1 MRYVIVQ
8 GDGMADHPLEE
19 LSGETPLEAAST
31 PNMDEVAS
39 AGIIGTVNTIPP
51 GMPPGSSVGN
61 MSLMGLD
68 PKEYFTGR
76 ASLEARGQGV
86 EVEKDDVVFRCN
98 LVKLGKG
105 DGNITMDDYSGGH
118 PAPDR
123 AKRYLEL
130 LDEEIG
136 TDEFRFYSGVSYRN
150 LLVWKDG
157 RKEMV
162 PEDISL
168 TPPHD
173 ITGEPVEEH
182 LPEGSGSEKLL
193 RLQKE
198 AEKFLSEESETFNG
212 IWFWGAGVKPD
223 LPTFQDRYGLTGS
236 VISAVDLIKGL
247 GVYTGL
253 SSVAVEGATGSIDT
267 NYEGK
272 VLAARASLEEG
283 SLVFLHVEAPDEAS
297 HAGDLDLK
305 MEAIERI
312 DSRVVG
318 PLIDH
323 LSGVEDSRLLLVTDH
338 ITGLESRTHERGSVP
353 FAMAEFAGSGV
364 SPWRNFDE
372 GEASRTGND
381 FKAGAD
387 LIDEFLGKGVRN
399 GSKRESFY
407 RA

>member
-19 LSGETPLEAAST
+19 LSGRTPLGAAST

-39 AGIIGTVNTIPP
+39 AGIIGTVNTIPS

-68 PKEYFTGR
+68 PTEYFTGR

-123 AKRYLEL
+123 AERCLNL

-157 RKEMV
+157 KKEIV
-162 PEDISL
+162 LEDISL

-198 AEKFLSEESETFNG
+198 AEKFLSEEFETFNG

-247 GVYTGL
+247 GIYTGL

-272 VLAARASLEEG
+272 VLAARESLEEG

-323 LSGVEDSRLLLVTDH
+323 ISGVEDSRLLLVTDH
-338 ITGLESRTHERGSVP
+338 ITGLESRTHERGPVP
-353 FAMAEFAGSGV
+353 FAMAEFAGSSV
-364 SPWRNFDE
+364 SPWRKFDE

-387 LIDEFLGKGVRN
+387 LIDKFLGKGVRN